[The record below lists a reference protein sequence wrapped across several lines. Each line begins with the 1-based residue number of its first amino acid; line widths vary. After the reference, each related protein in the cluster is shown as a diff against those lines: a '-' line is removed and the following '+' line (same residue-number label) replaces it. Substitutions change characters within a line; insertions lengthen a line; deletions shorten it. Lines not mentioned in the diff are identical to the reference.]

1 MEQIL
6 YGKPV
11 AEKLDEYSS
20 KIFKSFESEQTK
32 PKLTAVTVGDNPAS
46 ILYVS
51 RKQEKAIKLGVEF
64 NWIKLIES
72 TSQSDLNELISSESK
87 NTNGL
92 IVQLPLPEHLDVEAA
107 SDL

>member
-11 AEKLDEYSS
+11 AERLDQHSS
-20 KIFKSFESEQTK
+20 KIFKSFESENSK

-46 ILYVS
+46 ILYVT
-51 RKQEKAIKLGVEF
+51 RKQEKAIKLGVDF

-72 TSQSDLNELISSESK
+72 TSQNELNEIISNESN
-87 NTNGL
+87 NTHEIGRAH
-92 IVQLPLPEHLDVEAA
+92 V
-107 SDL
+107 